1 MRIELTENAFGAK
14 AVIRLHPSD
23 SVVVALRNIAAGEPL
38 DETVLPGLHARQ
50 HVPQGHKLALVALSP
65 GDPVRKFGQV
75 IGLASAPILP
85 GEHVH
90 LHNLAYTP
98 SPADRTFRG
107 GERPA
112 LDLPVVDEDT
122 FLGIVREDGS
132 VATRNYIGVMT
143 SVNCASTVARLI
155 ADQFRGPGAL
165 ADFPN
170 VDGVVALTHK
180 GGCGARD
187 GGEAIDVLRRTIAG
201 YARHVNFAAVLLVGL
216 GCEDNQISR
225 LLQEEHLA
233 TGSRIH
239 AFTLQD
245 TGGTQA
251 TMRAGAAAI
260 RDLLPEA
267 NAVQRQRVSVAH
279 LKVGLQ
285 CGGSDGFSSLTAN
298 PALGVASDL
307 LVQHG
312 GTTIL
317 SETPEIYGAED
328 TLLRRAASPQVAAD
342 LVGLL
347 EWWEEYLAK
356 NGETMDSNP
365 APGNKAGGITTI
377 LEKSLGA
384 TAKGGLSEL
393 RAVYRYAEP
402 VTERGFVYMDTPGYD
417 PVSVTGQVAGGANL
431 ICFTTGRG
439 SCFGCKPTPSLKLAT
454 NTPMY
459 RRMQDDMD
467 LNCGTI
473 ADGEQTIAEVG
484 AEIYRLLLA
493 TASGQRTKSELFGYG
508 EEEFAP
514 WPLGATL

>member
-1 MRIELTENAFGAK
+1 MRIDLTENAFGAK
-14 AVIRLHPSD
+14 AAIRLHPSD
-23 SVVVALRNIAAGEPL
+23 SVVVALRNISAGEPL
-38 DETVLPGLHARQ
+38 DETSLPGLCARQ

-107 GERPA
+107 GELPA

-251 TMRAGAAAI
+251 TMKAGAAAI
-260 RDLLPEA
+260 RDLLPRA

-279 LKVGLQ
+279 LTVGLQ

-431 ICFTTGRG
+431 VCFTTGRG

-473 ADGEQTIAEVG
+473 ADGEQTIAEMG

-508 EEEFAP
+508 EEEFGP